1 MARPLDIPSL
11 TIGHRVQDPF
21 LVLDVERRTS
31 SEGSPFTILTLGNG
45 TGTIDTEPF
54 WLDREPLIAGVH
66 RGHVAQVIG
75 EVETYRDRRQ
85 LKVSSLRV
93 IPKEAV
99 DVRSLLPSVGAVH
112 RYWETLDGWRAEI
125 SKPRLRRVV
134 DLFYE
139 DPGFR
144 RDYEQCPASTR
155 GHHAQLGGLLQH
167 TTEVAA
173 IARTIARTSGAD
185 SQLVMAGVL
194 LHDIGKLES
203 YAWNGV
209 FDYTPVGRMV
219 GHVVQGALMLERRLR
234 ETAPPPCTDVERD
247 ILLHLVLSHH
257 GRLEFG
263 SPVLPMTLEAEVLHW
278 ADNASAKTASV
289 AQIIHDPASFPEGLV
304 SSRQWQLD
312 GRRLLRL
319 ESDWGSEPVE

>member
-1 MARPLDIPSL
+1 MARPLDLPSL
-11 TIGHRVQDPF
+11 PIGQRVQDQF

-31 SEGSPFTILTLGNG
+31 GEGSPFTVLTLGNG
-45 TGTIDTEPF
+45 TGTIDTDPF
-54 WLDREPLIAGVH
+54 WLDRESLVAGIQ

-93 IPKEAV
+93 VPKETV
-99 DVRSLLPSVGAVH
+99 DVRALLPSVGAVE

-125 SKPRLRRVV
+125 SKPRLRAVV

-139 DPGFR
+139 DPDFR
-144 RDYEQCPASTR
+144 RDYEQCPASIR
-155 GHHAQLGGLLQH
+155 GHHARLGGLLKH

-173 IARTIARTSGAD
+173 IARTIARTSGGDA
-185 SQLVMAGVL
+185 QLVLAGVL

-203 YAWNGV
+203 YRWDGY
-209 FDYTPVGRMV
+209 FEYTPVGRLI
-219 GHVVQGALMLERRLR
+219 GHVTLGALMLDRRLL
-234 ETAPPPCTDVERD
+234 ETPPLCTATERD
-247 ILLHLVLSHH
+247 ILIHLVLSHH

-263 SPVLPMTLEAEVLHW
+263 SPVLPQTLEAEIIHW

-289 AQIIHDPASFPEGLV
+289 AQVLADPASFPEGPV
-304 SSRQWQLD
+304 SSRQWQLE
-312 GRRLLRL
+312 GRRLVRV
-319 ESDWGSEPVE
+319 ESDWGSKPA